1 MPIAAGLLNHLLI
14 TVRLNLRSR
23 QAMVY
28 GYLVPLFF
36 LIGFASV
43 FRWDRPRLSGEMG
56 MLLTITVLGGAC
68 FGMPTAMVAERERGV
83 WRRYRLLPAAT
94 GAIVFSTMVA
104 RFFIVASAVIMQ
116 ILLAKWIYDTPFPKY
131 PLQLAIAFFFVAFAF
146 EGLGL
151 VIAMLADTVPAVQA
165 LGQSIFLPMIL
176 IGGVGVPLRL
186 LPPWAQWVAGFLPG
200 RYAVHAMQA
209 CFDGGAG
216 LPDAGFDLLAML
228 AIGLAACV
236 AGAKLFRWD
245 SGQKI
250 SGGSKAWVCV
260 ALAAWAGV
268 GLAAGAS
275 GKLAPLAPPQSPP
288 SATWQSITD
297 SDAQAVTYDDL
308 QSDDSDVTP
317 LVNNLQDVS
326 PDDRKFIADFGPR
339 LTAWGPGQIAD
350 PEQRVRNLMS
360 LAAVA
365 DIARDEHEAEI
376 PYVVFQQLKSQMP
389 NEELVQVLTWI
400 IRNPD
405 RGTVLTTA
413 PEFGIVQAV
422 DESEVRSRTVQY
434 SKKLL
439 GRLVGKI
446 SGG

>member
-1 MPIAAGLLNHLLI
+1 
-14 TVRLNLRSR
+14 
-23 QAMVY
+23 
-28 GYLVPLFF
+28 
-36 LIGFASV
+36 
-43 FRWDRPRLSGEMG
+43 
-56 MLLTITVLGGAC
+56 
-68 FGMPTAMVAERERGV
+68 
-83 WRRYRLLPAAT
+83 
-94 GAIVFSTMVA
+94 
-104 RFFIVASAVIMQ
+104 
-116 ILLAKWIYDTPFPKY
+116 
-131 PLQLAIAFFFVAFAF
+131 
-146 EGLGL
+146 
-151 VIAMLADTVPAVQA
+151 
-165 LGQSIFLPMIL
+165 
-176 IGGVGVPLRL
+176 
-186 LPPWAQWVAGFLPG
+186 
-200 RYAVHAMQA
+200 
-209 CFDGGAG
+209 
-216 LPDAGFDLLAML
+216 ML